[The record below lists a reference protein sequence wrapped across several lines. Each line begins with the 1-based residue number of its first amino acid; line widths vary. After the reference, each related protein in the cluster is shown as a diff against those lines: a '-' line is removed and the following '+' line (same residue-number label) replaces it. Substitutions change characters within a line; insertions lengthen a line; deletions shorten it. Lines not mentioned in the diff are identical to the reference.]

1 MLKKLQPKKIL
12 LLTAAISLL
21 STGMLFAAEEAPTS
35 LDGDT
40 VEYDMETGIIKAQG
54 DVLMIRGD
62 AKVTGNEAEYNSK
75 TKEGKVVGNVIAVQK
90 NARVTAQQ
98 VTSDANQHMIAT
110 GNVHGT
116 MDDKTFIGEQVDYFQ
131 PDEYVLIENRGTIT
145 SKDGSFTADTMEGY
159 LKEEHLIGTGN
170 VYVDS
175 PVNSLI
181 AGGDLLNYYGANRGE
196 AILTGNAW
204 AVQHNNRLKSH
215 KLTLH
220 LAQNG
225 KSTVSE

>member
-1 MLKKLQPKKIL
+1 MLITKLK
-12 LLTAAISLL
+12 S
-21 STGMLFAAEEAPTS
+21 EEAIAS
-35 LDGDT
+35 LASGK
-40 VEYDMETGIIKAQG
+40 VFIINCHGCKEVGFPEEEVKALQKR
-54 DVLMIRGD
+54 L
-62 AKVTGNEAEYNSK
+62 AE
-75 TKEGKVVGNVIAVQK
+75 EGKVVGNVIAVQK

>member
-1 MLKKLQPKKIL
+1 MAQNPIV
-12 LLTAAISLL
+12 TFEIEMGSAF
-21 STGMLFAAEEAPTS
+21 G
-35 LDGDT
+35 
-40 VEYDMETGIIKAQG
+40 VETGIIKAQG

-75 TKEGKVVGNVIAVQK
+75 TKEGKVVGNVIAVPK

-196 AILTGNAW
+196 AMGS
-204 AVQHNNRLKSH
+204 VGS
-215 KLTLH
+215 
-220 LAQNG
+220 
-225 KSTVSE
+225 VV

>member
-145 SKDGSFTADTMEGY
+145 SK
-159 LKEEHLIGTGN
+159 